1 MASSALLSTW
11 TTCAALPPIDPELEE
26 QPITQ
31 KHAKIGAYQ
40 LTRKLGVGEFANVYE
55 CIKREEAAM
64 VTAKVRLQGHQKARV
79 QRHAQLH
86 KAKRNI
92 KRVDTEVAV

>member
-55 CIKREEAAM
+55 CIKREEASSKA
-64 VTAKVRLQGHQKARV
+64 TAKKYAFKAIKKARV
-79 QRHAQLH
+79 QDMPNYIR
-86 KAKRNI
+86 RSG
-92 KRVDTEVAV
+92 TSSE